1 MRELAM
7 RQMPTLLTDEPS
19 NVDELGGAHAKS
31 ADTIITLIRTS
42 PGGQTIRLDGTW
54 GAGKS
59 TVVKMVAQHFD
70 SLQLAAEDN
79 SAADSTDVTVFQ
91 YDAWVHVGDPLRRAF
106 LSSLVAKIAERG
118 WLAETDGRASAPFW
132 KARLDELSRRLKTTS
147 RKTTP
152 FFSTSA
158 KVILSALAALGIAAP
173 MVSELEKKLI
183 DPLGTAP
190 LFASILAVGIVAF
203 ALMHLLSNE
212 AMGFIVRRNSDEET
226 VEIRDEPEPT
236 SIEFQDAFSE
246 LMEAV
251 LCHDARR
258 LVIVVDN
265 LDRIDPADT
274 KAVWALLR
282 SFLDNPQF
290 KSRDWFRRLWVI
302 VPVVDERRVLQSSA
316 PGLSP
321 TMDAQAAWPSFLE
334 KVFQLRFMLPPP
346 MLHSWKSYFSA
357 KLLQAFGEDL
367 LGDYDEILRL
377 YEDGELRP
385 NGNLTPRGIVSFIN
399 ELVVLKLEWGD
410 KVPLST
416 LAAYALSKDG
426 FVSDGCSPPKAVSRI
441 LHDDTLVDTFAM
453 LHHRASSKDEASY
466 ISVRPRPEAA
476 MDGADSETISKL
488 FQESP
493 AFPYVL
499 DRYIR
504 EDLAG
509 LDGQQERLLQA
520 VRALRPFIV
529 GQNLVSP
536 GTVSHFR
543 RVVLATVTATKN
555 LRLFNANLTPGLQA
569 LLDVSVTRDK
579 TAALIVE
586 MLRNIDRSA
595 TDQSNALDKQISDGW
610 TSWTSALQGVLSL
623 EPVCEAM
630 MVEGF
635 ERVVLPI
642 GAELWARLCVELR
655 GTEQSWIL
663 TSCTCRGGD
672 NSKRDWLIEQ
682 FCSGS
687 PEAEGMELLEQ
698 EFKSGHQNFFDVV
711 AESIV
716 DKHLDST
723 WISLPGSYDHFLPS
737 LMKLFKLDRARLKPI
752 LERLSVNGD
761 LAKAFGSPGP
771 RNDWKLAVLT
781 YLIVFATDGELPRV
795 VFDGE
800 AQKGLEALTKMAEG
814 KIGLN
819 SQQAKIYAE
828 VLAEL
833 EVFEVLRLI
842 ANRWGSKGMAS
853 SIVLALAENERFLQV
868 IRARGDFKTSLIVF
882 AGEYLFDLALREQF
896 VNAAL
901 HAEAG
906 TGQNASFDERRSLSE
921 RLEETQIPS

>member
-1 MRELAM
+1 
-7 RQMPTLLTDEPS
+7 MPTLLTDEPS
-19 NVDELGGAHAKS
+19 NVDELGGAHAKI
-31 ADTIITLIRTS
+31 ADTIIALIQTS

-59 TVVKMVAQHFD
+59 TVVKMVAEHFD
-70 SLQLAAEDN
+70 NFPPAGEDN
-79 SAADSTDVTVFQ
+79 AVSCPTDVAVFQ

-106 LSSLVAKIAERG
+106 LAALVGKASDKG
-118 WLAETDGRASAPFW
+118 WLREPDGQMSASFW
-132 KARLDELSRRLKTTS
+132 KTKLDGLSRRLKTTS

-173 MVSELEKKLI
+173 LVSELEKRLV
-183 DPLGTAP
+183 DSLGTAP

-226 VEIRDEPEPT
+226 VEVRDEPEPT
-236 SIEFQDAFSE
+236 SIEFQDTFSE
-246 LMEAV
+246 LMQAV

-265 LDRIDPADT
+265 LDRIDSADT

-302 VPVVDERRVLQSSA
+302 VPVVDERRILQSSV

-321 TMDAQAAWPSFLE
+321 TMDVQAALPSFLE

-346 MLHSWKSYFSA
+346 MLHSWKSYFST

-441 LHDDTLVDTFAM
+441 LHDDSLVDTFAM
-453 LHHRASSKDEASY
+453 LHHRASSKEEASY
-466 ISVRPRPEAA
+466 ISVRPRLEAA
-476 MDGADSETISKL
+476 MDSADSDTISTL
-488 FQESP
+488 FKESP
-493 AFPYVL
+493 AFQYVL

-504 EDLAG
+504 QDLAG

-520 VRALRPFIV
+520 VRALRPFVV
-529 GQNLVSP
+529 GDGLLSP

-543 RVVLATVTATKN
+543 RVAVATMAATRN
-555 LRLFNANLTPGLQA
+555 LRLFNANLIPGLEA
-569 LLDVSVTRDK
+569 LLAISDARDK
-579 TAALIVE
+579 TAVLIVD
-586 MLRNIDRSA
+586 MLGNIDRSA
-595 TDQSNALDKQISDGW
+595 ADQSGALDKQIADGW
-610 TSWTSALQGVLSL
+610 QSWVSALVGVLSL
-623 EPVCEAM
+623 DEVRLAISAQ
-630 MVEGF
+630 GF
-635 ERVVLPI
+635 EQLVLPI
-642 GAELWARLCVELR
+642 GPELWARLCVEVSK
-655 GTEQSWIL
+655 TEGAWIL

-672 NSKRDWLIEQ
+672 GMKLGWLIEK

-687 PEAEGMELLEQ
+687 PEAEGMALLEQ
-698 EFKSGHQNFFDVV
+698 EFKTGHLNFFDAV
-711 AESIV
+711 ADSMV
-716 DKHLDST
+716 DKYVDST
-723 WISLPGSYDHFLPS
+723 AISLPGTYDHLLPS
-737 LMKLFKLDRARLKPI
+737 LTMLFKLDRTRLKPF
-752 LERLSVNGD
+752 LYRLSTGGD
-761 LAKAFGSPGP
+761 LLKSLGNSGL
-771 RNDWKLAVLT
+771 RNDWKSAVLT
-781 YLIVFATDGELPRV
+781 YLIIFATDGELLKV
-795 VFDGE
+795 AFDEE
-800 AQKGLEALTKMAEG
+800 AKAGLQALTMMVEG
-814 KIGLN
+814 RIGLN
-819 SQQAKIYAE
+819 PEQAKIYAE
-828 VLAEL
+828 VLADL
-833 EVFEVLRLI
+833 EVFEVLGLI
-842 ANRWGSKGMAS
+842 ANQWGSKGLAS
-853 SIVLALAENERFLQV
+853 ALVLALAENERFLRLV
-868 IRARGDFKTSLIVF
+868 RARGDFKTSLIAF
-882 AGEYLFDLALREQF
+882 ASECLFDLALREQF
-896 VNAAL
+896 VEAAL
-901 HAEAG
+901 HAEAA
-906 TGQNASFDERRSLSE
+906 TDPNAAFDKGRSLSE
-921 RLEETQIPS
+921 RLQEAQIPI